1 MSIQVVTYNKDFKE
15 ISNDTY
21 YSEDDLGEY
30 IDSLPTLREPS
41 LNNEV
46 SWMLNDMISFVKPKT
61 RKVIN

>member
-30 IDSLPTLREPS
+30 IDSLPTLRESS